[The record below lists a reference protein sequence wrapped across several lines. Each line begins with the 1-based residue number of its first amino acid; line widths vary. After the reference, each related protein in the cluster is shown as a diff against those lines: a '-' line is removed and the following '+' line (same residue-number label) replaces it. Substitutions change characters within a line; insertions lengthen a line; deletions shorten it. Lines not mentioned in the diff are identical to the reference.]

1 MRMRQPFLKVLILAI
16 LISEGELHG
25 YLLHKRILHHTCMR
39 WKPSIGTIY
48 RVLNE
53 MVEEGL
59 VLRRDEGRRHSYVVT
74 RKGIEYFIRNS
85 EAPLTRMAG
94 VMATLLN
101 AYLKVR
107 GVGRWCYLGT

>member
-1 MRMRQPFLKVLILAI
+1 
-16 LISEGELHG
+16 
-25 YLLHKRILHHTCMR
+25 
-39 WKPSIGTIY
+39 
-48 RVLNE
+48 
-53 MVEEGL
+53 
-59 VLRRDEGRRHSYVVT
+59 VT

-107 GVGRWCYLGT
+107 EGREVVLPRDLESRLRTLKEVILNVTT